1 MDDELLIRIKTIMEG
16 DASKQLE
23 ELKKQSEAVAQ
34 AQGKQSEAAKAYA
47 KEVET
52 MSKYQLEAGKDVQ
65 ALQQQEA
72 KQLEAL
78 AQGRKTYSQVIK
90 EEKATMEA
98 LYQKKQAM
106 AKVYGEE
113 SEAVKGVDEALQK
126 QIKSVAKLEDENN
139 ALKNSLDSVRKEL
152 TPLQRDLKQASDGV
166 DKLDETTKDAKTSM
180 KEYANSL
187 DLATEK
193 LTASEAKW
201 KQVNRLL
208 EETNAK
214 LQEGDAEF
222 SAYEDR
228 MKALAQ
234 GMLELQKAGEGN
246 SAEFK
251 KLSAAYKEAA
261 KSAYEYKILEE
272 QVASAAE
279 GGVAKFD
286 SVSTSLSNV
295 ANVASNIGGD
305 LGNLIGSF
313 AGLGSSIASLPAQ
326 FDAIAKSGA
335 KGFSAF
341 AQNLTAGIA
350 AIGPM
355 VMMAYDALDGLIRK
369 QEQATIDAGKK
380 ATETSNQFKSYALGN
395 KTLEDRIKLIDE
407 VAKSDQKMASS
418 LRGLASDSE
427 AFDAKLKQVNK
438 SLLETREKGMGK
450 EWEVEQTGGGLFG
463 WMKKIGTAT
472 EEMAA
477 NMGKARVAIDEFRAG
492 VSETGKDLQTAMDA
506 SASYQGG
513 VEDRIRSMQIAI
525 ENAKGNIARV
535 RELEIEGLERE
546 KETTKKLINDK
557 LELIKIRQ
565 IDAKIQA
572 AQVNTQI
579 LNQQK
584 IINNMT
590 DFRNDDSTQSI
601 INSTFG
607 KSEKELQTFM
617 TKFREIIDTN
627 VKYYDEQEE
636 LVSETIAELTHTFGK
651 QFTQAANMADLS
663 VKEFFT
669 NLVKGDADVK
679 NYITSMRELIP
690 AQQELKNGANL
701 YKNAIKELQDQL
713 DPKNEKSIER
723 ALDRLI
729 AKQRELWAV
738 EDAKNKKDAAKPGK
752 STLEKYTAPQLTDMG
767 KEVDYYINLRKTVF
781 EKLGKDFDFGI
792 PYWKKSMDSETK
804 KLAESIAKDNTL
816 QDALKAQQ
824 TKLADLEKQLPKLT
838 GTARTEA
845 EKQIQQAR
853 GSIAT
858 LTEELNNALQ
868 NTASIRANIVLSA
881 QEAVK
886 DVANLDSM
894 TAIQN
899 QTKDW
904 QAEIDKIMAG
914 YDKLSD
920 AGKLA
925 AQTQIAAINGVIN
938 SLADQSTAMAI
949 AVRKSVEAAKSDNK
963 GLEDL
968 YKKAKE
974 ASDAA
979 HDTRTQAQKDEDAY
993 QKKLADTKKYYD
1005 DLIEAAK
1012 NATYGGGK
1020 YATSDLIALEEM
1032 RNNAIELIED
1042 TKALTDETKAYQDA
1056 IAKATAEWGEL
1067 KTVMSDIDKTH
1078 EEWLKKFDPAAYE
1091 ELLDSKKFQSLND
1104 QLSTIATTATA
1115 TLNRLGKMTAEE
1127 ISYWE
1132 KKLGIVFD
1140 ATNGWQDEYNAILA
1154 FFTQAVNEAT
1164 ALANATDKTTT
1175 NLDASANSASKLKD
1189 EIKELTDNAGKFE
1202 IKFDLDGFLK
1212 DFDNAMNGAPIQDV
1226 FQKLDQKYN
1235 DAIDKLNKEYLD
1247 KGAEEIA
1254 KYKEKTLGEVYGSDK
1269 ERQAFKEYLEA
1280 IAKLDA
1286 EYGQKRIDNAKNTAL
1301 EVAAAYK
1308 SELEKLE
1315 QMQKSFDD
1323 RIKSREKMTG
1333 DARVEVANYVSRSKM
1348 TTAQRDADDLAK
1360 GIADQYQKYLA
1371 AGMSEVELAEWVALK
1386 KKEALTGKDAETT
1399 KWFEKQWEERS
1410 KAARESARLDKE
1422 AFDAE
1427 TTRMQTALDKQKEL
1441 VDNLKGLADKAKNS
1455 LIAMLE
1461 QLGITAAGI
1470 IDATPKA
1477 GDATGEATQ
1486 KGSSTGSRA
1495 QGIELKDGMLYSQ
1508 VKNQLTDSQKPSA
1521 AMIAEIGVAGVTDLE
1536 YRNGRWARYRKQT
1549 TAADTGKPA
1558 DTGKAE
1564 DKPTPKGE
1572 AVPLETSVEIQARI
1586 DNYNKLGET
1595 AKTVITNIKGFVKD
1609 YDTAMQESFK
1619 LLQPTMQEQ
1628 WVKDVVASIAK
1639 LSKALVDAFK
1649 QPFIDEF
1656 DPINGKGL
1664 VKVIAEWG
1672 HTLISYYG
1680 IGIESGI
1687 ENLKKSILKTLA
1699 EAIQPYLE
1707 THSPPEKGAL
1717 HNINIWGY
1725 QTGQLYT
1732 QSFGQGITDGN
1743 IYVNDGL
1750 TKTAD
1755 TVQKVNKKIAY
1766 EYSPKNLGMATMIGT
1781 SDLTALKDVL
1791 KQLTADPLVK
1801 GMWSAREQEYA
1812 SSDKEFGAFSKA
1824 LDLQVNKA
1832 EIEKQ
1837 NSILNITDTAAKV
1850 EQFYKQFNK
1859 GLLSPDM
1866 GDISEELVRKQI
1878 QDQPYLS
1885 TFYWYGKQ
1893 LQQQYPE
1900 IYKNLVADGTIIP
1913 SSTGE
1918 IKNKAG
1924 EVIGRTQ
1931 TGSYRDRYSVDYQ
1944 EQDYAGATGFN
1955 DWLQS
1960 KFNDW
1965 LVENQNMVDPDT
1977 GKTIQSSG
1985 YNPTLARDKF
1995 LGGWSDDRLADIMTE
2010 YQNYVKGLGT
2020 VKSVQDYE
2028 KAIMENYAGT
2038 SIANALATGQDMDKT
2053 LVNSDWGNTLL
2064 TNKQKA
2070 KYQDKTIKTGVG
2082 IYDSKGVRQEGL
2094 EVLAGMNTAKGGVGS
2109 GGLGSAGKVAALI
2122 KANGSYVITSKNNTI
2137 IFTIPRGDT
2146 LPPQDFDYD
2155 ELGINDIMKLFEVD
2169 YETAEDMWKK
2179 NRHFKI
2185 NFAGAKTQ
2193 GLMGG
2198 MSGFAASGDVTK
2210 LPEGYTIKDIFT
2222 TIKGD
2227 YAGGVDALAQ
2237 MAGNLDSDKRKLI
2250 LDNLVARIDEQYPN
2264 TTTTKDQSE
2273 VGGGVVSGDYIKV
2286 DATETRDY
2294 TAVRAGLKDQVARML
2309 GFDKEFS
2316 VARGWRNAL
2325 GADVENTANEE
2336 ILKWIELTS
2345 DEIRKMTPGIDDPIV
2360 ESENYQKTREY
2371 LQDIIADKGVTPD
2384 LLKDFQTA
2392 LNAAMQLGYIDKSE
2406 AAKLVSTLLPSGV
2419 DIKEQVGL
2427 TTFRGGTKEIEG
2439 FSWIDALLQ
2448 SPWGGQSS
2456 TPYGQE
2462 GMRQLMEKYTDLAPV
2477 VTTKTGDY
2485 SNKYKITDNAFKYYE
2500 RATKGW
2506 QPGFSWTDL
2515 NAPIQI
2521 PATEPE
2527 LIPYTGETPTAYGGG
2542 YPVIPG
2548 FVGGFGSYMDY
2559 GGGNYTLPPSP
2570 SINMGTGNRV
2580 STFSSGSGNTF
2591 YFSVN
2596 IAKMDVAN
2604 GEDFGDQFIE
2614 AITDKMKNIG
2624 VTI

>member
-1 MDDELLIRIKTIMEG
+1 MDDEMLIKLKLVPEGFSEINSSAQKSADTFKTMLSTVADQAQATYAKIFNT
-16 DASKQLE
+16 DAATKSAKDSGEVYKQMFKEQEAAAKQTQAADMQALSTKQQLKAITMQVSTEISNAAKLEIASNKQLME
-23 ELKKQSEAVAQ
+23 SKKSVMESVKELGKQASIDIQLKKQQ
-34 AQGKQSEAAKAYA
+34 ADAEKAFQEIQAKTVSGQMSLADAAKKHMQVAEQQYSTMQKLRQEI
-47 KEVET
+47 KESGDADGKLAEQLKKSEEMYKKNLTAASNYKNDLGDLKVALKQMADADSDLERIQQKVNDGT
-52 MSKYQLEAGKDVQ
+52 LKYSDAVGK
-65 ALQQQEA
+65 LQQ
-72 KQLEAL
+72 
-78 AQGRKTYSQVIK
+78 
-90 EEKATMEA
+90 
-98 LYQKKQAM
+98 
-106 AKVYGEE
+106 
-113 SEAVKGVDEALQK
+113 
-126 QIKSVAKLEDENN
+126 
-139 ALKNSLDSVRKEL
+139 
-152 TPLQRDLKQASDGV
+152 
-166 DKLDETTKDAKTSM
+166 
-180 KEYANSL
+180 
-187 DLATEK
+187 
-193 LTASEAKW
+193 
-201 KQVNRLL
+201 
-208 EETNAK
+208 NAK
-214 LQEGDAEF
+214 LAYQELRGLQD
-222 SAYEDR
+222 
-228 MKALAQ
+228 Q
-234 GMLELQKAGEGN
+234 QKAGVTMTSDQIARMKELGKAIKDN
-246 SAEFK
+246 ADAALVYEK
-251 KLSAAYKEAA
+251 KNAQMNQAIRST
-261 KSAYEYKILEE
+261 EE
-272 QVASAAE
+272 
-279 GGVAKFD
+279 KM
-286 SVSTSLSNV
+286 L
-295 ANVASNIGGD
+295 
-305 LGNLIGSF
+305 
-313 AGLGSSIASLPAQ
+313 
-326 FDAIAKSGA
+326 SGA
-335 KGFSAF
+335 KAVASFGAG
-341 AQNLTAGIA
+341 LTSLASSFGKDNIFGQLAGGVSMATNNVNQMFTAISEGRKKGGLEGA
-350 AIGPM
+350 LAIGGG
-355 VMMAYDALDGLIRK
+355 VMQGIQTVVQLWNMADAAVRK
-369 QEQATIDAGKK
+369 YEQGIIDAGKK

-607 KSEKELQTFM
+607 KSEKELQSFM

-627 VKYYDEQEE
+627 VKYYDDQEE

-690 AQQELKNGANL
+690 AQEELKNGANL
-701 YKNAIKELQDQL
+701 YKNAIKDLQDQL
-713 DPKNEKSIER
+713 DPKNENSIER

-738 EDAKNKKDAAKPGK
+738 EDAKNNKPKPGAKPEIPKPTAIVDNYNFKDILANLDAIEKKVNGFTIPMIEEMKLTLAKRLYELTKTPDEQGK
-752 STLEKYTAPQLTDMG
+752 YSEEIIKISKVMTLLQG
-767 KEVDYYINLRKTVF
+767 Q
-781 EKLGKDFDFGI
+781 FD
-792 PYWKKSMDSETK
+792 SV
-804 KLAESIAKDNTL
+804 
-816 QDALKAQQ
+816 
-824 TKLADLEKQLPKLT
+824 EKQLLDMKAGVIDSFTTADTRLKRMMMGWTGEAIPDANAKLKALDAQVDQQIDAIEEYYAAQGKLGDQQLKYFEKMRDDMKEVNRQTVAYEGTLERAAEEQKKLNEETAKTNEMWSNLSKTVDDASKIHLDWLKTFDPKGYEQAMAATAKATLEAQINGIKGMRDALEKEMIATGDSEAFRNKVKEATKGMLVLT
-838 GTARTEA
+838 GDKKADWEA
-845 EKQIQQAR
+845 LWKYF
-853 GSIAT
+853 
-858 LTEELNNALQ
+858 N
-868 NTASIRANIVLSA
+868 
-881 QEAVK
+881 
-886 DVANLDSM
+886 M
-894 TAIQN
+894 T
-899 QTKDW
+899 
-904 QAEIDKIMAG
+904 
-914 YDKLSD
+914 
-920 AGKLA
+920 
-925 AQTQIAAINGVIN
+925 
-938 SLADQSTAMAI
+938 
-949 AVRKSVEAAKSDNK
+949 
-963 GLEDL
+963 
-968 YKKAKE
+968 AKE
-974 ASDAA
+974 AADLAGYVIDANGNLTKLVATAKEGAIALSGFAAQLKEAGEKANELFNWKPTFDLQGFLTDYDRAIKGIQSNVLETITDRFNSDMKGLN
-979 HDTRTQAQKDEDAY
+979 DTLDKSIKDANKTFNDWLSDREKGMTDAQKKEFEMSDEYFA
-993 QKKLADTKKYYD
+993 KLQETNNKIVELTQGTADKR
-1005 DLIEAAK
+1005 LAIMQK
-1012 NATYGGGK
+1012 NA
-1020 YATSDLIALEEM
+1020 
-1032 RNNAIELIED
+1032 
-1042 TKALTDETKAYQDA
+1042 
-1056 IAKATAEWGEL
+1056 
-1067 KTVMSDIDKTH
+1067 
-1078 EEWLKKFDPAAYE
+1078 
-1091 ELLDSKKFQSLND
+1091 LD
-1104 QLSTIATTATA
+1104 
-1115 TLNRLGKMTAEE
+1115 
-1127 ISYWE
+1127 
-1132 KKLGIVFD
+1132 
-1140 ATNGWQDEYNAILA
+1140 
-1154 FFTQAVNEAT
+1154 
-1164 ALANATDKTTT
+1164 LAN
-1175 NLDASANSASKLKD
+1175 
-1189 EIKELTDNAGKFE
+1189 
-1202 IKFDLDGFLK
+1202 
-1212 DFDNAMNGAPIQDV
+1212 
-1226 FQKLDQKYN
+1226 
-1235 DAIDKLNKEYLD
+1235 
-1247 KGAEEIA
+1247 
-1254 KYKEKTLGEVYGSDK
+1254 
-1269 ERQAFKEYLEA
+1269 
-1280 IAKLDA
+1280 
-1286 EYGQKRIDNAKNTAL
+1286 
-1301 EVAAAYK
+1301 AYK
-1308 SELEKLE
+1308 SELDKLE

-1348 TTAQRDADDLAK
+1348 SKAQQEADDIAK
-1360 GIADQYQKYLA
+1360 SIADQYQKYLA
-1371 AGMSEVELAEWVALK
+1371 AGMSELELTEWLALK
-1386 KKEALTGKDAETT
+1386 KKETLTGKDAETT
-1399 KWFEKQWEERS
+1399 KWFEKQWAERS
-1410 KAARESARLDKE
+1410 KAAIESARIEKE
-1422 AFDAE
+1422 LYDAE
-1427 TTRMQTALDKQKEL
+1427 TKRMQDALDKQKEL

-1486 KGSSTGSRA
+1486 KGSSLGSRSE
-1495 QGIELKDGMLYSQ
+1495 GVTLTDGMRYSQ
-1508 VKNQLTDSQKPSA
+1508 VKGRLSDSQKPSQEL
-1521 AMIAEIGVAGVTDLE
+1521 IAFIGKNGVTDLI
-1536 YRNGRWARYRKQT
+1536 WKASTKQWVT
-1549 TAADTGKPA
+1549 YPSQYAGNNPVTGSEPAKTETA
-1558 DTGKAE
+1558 
-1564 DKPTPKGE
+1564 PTPKTE

-1595 AKTVITNIKGFVKD
+1595 AKKVITDIKGFVKD

-1664 VKVIAEWG
+1664 VKVITEWG
-1672 HTLISYYG
+1672 HSLISYYG

-1717 HNINIWGY
+1717 HNIDIWGY

-1781 SDLTALKDVL
+1781 TDLTALKDVL

-1965 LVENQNMVDPDT
+1965 LVKNQNMVDPDT

-1995 LGGWSDDRLADIMTE
+1995 LGGWSDERLADIMTE

-2345 DEIRKMTPGIDDPIV
+2345 DEIRKQTKATIDDPVV

-2371 LQDIIADKGVTPD
+2371 LQELVADKGVTPE

-2456 TPYGQE
+2456 IPYGQE
-2462 GMRQLMEKYTDLAPV
+2462 GMRQFLEKYTDLAPV
-2477 VTTKTGDY
+2477 VTSKTGDY

-2515 NAPIQI
+2515 NAPIQV

-2542 YPVIPG
+2542 YPVMPG

-2570 SINMGTGNRV
+2570 SINMGTGNRL

-2596 IAKMDVAN
+2596 IAKMDVAD
-2604 GEDFGDQFIE
+2604 GTDFGDQFIE